1 MSQFAVYPMP
11 GRRLGYVVDVQ
22 SHLLDGLATRVVVP
36 LLPLTDAPK
45 SPVRTLNP
53 IFAMGGIPCMLM
65 AQNIATV
72 PLKQLGAPVGS
83 LAAERDDVVRAIDAL
98 LSGL

>member
-1 MSQFAVYPMP
+1 M
-11 GRRLGYVVDVQ
+11 Q
-22 SHLLDGLATRVVVP
+22 SRLLDGFATRVVIP
-36 LLPLTDAPK
+36 LLPLNDAPK

-53 IFAMGGIPCMLM
+53 IFVVDGSSYMLM

-72 PLKQLGAPVGS
+72 PLKQLGTPVGS